1 MSVLSLNR
9 VQQRLMLL
17 GDNGD
22 SLHYVGLVLEHGS
35 LVGIHIEIVRS

>member
-1 MSVLSLNR
+1 MSVLSLDR
-9 VQQRLMLL
+9 EEQSLMPL
-17 GDNGD
+17 GDSGD